1 MKSNKEFNKLQ
12 LFGEAE
18 DNVVD
23 ILREINEDYDH
34 LSAEVQ
40 LEVAKLAQLKRIA
53 DNLESINCNL
63 INIGG
68 SVELLEKVSDCISE
82 NPYGSFLCIT
92 GNVSADAR

>member
-1 MKSNKEFNKLQ
+1 MKGNKEFNKLQ

-34 LSAEVQ
+34 LSTEVQ

-53 DNLESINCNL
+53 DNLESIDCSL

-82 NPYGSFLCIT
+82 NLYGSFLRIT
-92 GNVSADAR
+92 GSVSADAR